1 MSAKPQRQIRKTRS
15 LMEAVLGSPRKLTK
29 DYSKVLEAL
38 NAGATN
44 VAVELPWYEDGG
56 THQILLQHVEGER
69 AFFINPAR
77 EPDLAPGTVLND
89 HLPRRVEASGL
100 ESTKLK
106 NLEKLFERGK
116 AVALLP

>member
-15 LMEAVLGSPRKLTK
+15 LMEAVLGAPRKMTK
-29 DYSKVLEAL
+29 DLSKVLEAL
-38 NAGATN
+38 AAGKTD
-44 VAVELPWYEDGG
+44 VPVEIPWYEDGG
-56 THQILLQHVEGER
+56 THQILLQHVADER
-69 AFFINPAR
+69 VFFINPAR
-77 EPDLAPGTVLND
+77 QPDLAPGTILNENF
-89 HLPRRVEASGL
+89 PRRVETGGL